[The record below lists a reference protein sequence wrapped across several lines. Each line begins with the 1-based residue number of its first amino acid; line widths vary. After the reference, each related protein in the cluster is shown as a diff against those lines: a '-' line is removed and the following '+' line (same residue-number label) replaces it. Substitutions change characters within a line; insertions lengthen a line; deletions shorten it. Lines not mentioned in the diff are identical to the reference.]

1 MSDIGSSDIGSR
13 SRTTSIDSQMYAI
26 PAPESPISTGSSSS
40 DDGEEEAEEEEWG
53 NGEENDNEQ
62 VGRDWLARPLEAPV
76 FDVSRYIFQS
86 LAHALNS
93 ADFAQAIAIQTRT
106 AGIINSRSR
115 ELEQLVDTLQQRLP
129 HLETRFARGSQVARQ
144 IRRRLEFCSGRVKQV
159 EKVFEK
165 RYAIEYQQAKDEV
178 ERVLDEE
185 H

>member
-1 MSDIGSSDIGSR
+1 MSDVSSSDIGSR

-26 PAPESPISTGSSSS
+26 PAPESPVSTGSSS
-40 DDGEEEAEEEEWG
+40 DGEEEVEQDELESVEDL
-53 NGEENDNEQ
+53 ENEQ
-62 VGRDWLARPLEAPV
+62 VGRDWLARPLDAPV

-115 ELEQLVDTLQQRLP
+115 ELAQLVDTLQQRLP
-129 HLETRFARGSQVARQ
+129 HLEARFARGSQVARQ
-144 IRRRLEFCSGRVKQV
+144 IHRRLERCSGRVKQV

-165 RYAIEYQQAKDEV
+165 GYPIEYQQAKEEV
-178 ERVLDEE
+178 ERVIER
-185 H
+185 